1 MRKTFVFIA
10 IVMLVAGYSVS
21 AIAAEW
27 SFYGRTEV
35 NHFWES
41 VSKEATRDG
50 LHDDDDFSSFSSLRL
65 GGRVKAGNL
74 GGRFEMGTRLNGE
87 AYMKFL
93 YGTWDFGVGQLMLG
107 AYYTPVNFIISNQ
120 IVWAEADA
128 FLSNPSRSRL
138 WYWYKNWLE
147 DTYVGRR
154 GLLRQMWGD
163 ANLLPYGGIHAG
175 LNDMVRFSFGG
186 FKIAFITPQEMA
198 EVSPSALDTDVTIP
212 KIEAEYLLRHGPLK
226 LKLMAGYNTY
236 DEKFETASG
245 EVKELTVNSYI
256 VGLGVQFFFGPVWVG
271 GDVYTGQNLGN
282 YGVWQE
288 GFSFAGFDTE
298 KEDIIDNTSV
308 GYMVVVNYQAT
319 ENLTL
324 EAGYGWNKHKLDMS
338 VKNED
343 ETESY
348 YIQARIALAKT
359 VWIVP
364 EIGKIDYKDHVF
376 NGESTDEG
384 DITYFGLKWEMR
396 F

>member
-1 MRKTFVFIA
+1 MRKAFVFIA
-10 IVMLVAGYSVS
+10 IVSLVGGYSVS

-27 SFYGRTEV
+27 SFYGRVEI

-50 LHDDDDFSSFSSLRL
+50 LYDDDDFYFFPDLRL

-74 GGRFEMGTRLNGE
+74 GGRFEMATRLNGE
-87 AYMKFL
+87 AAMRFL

-107 AYYTPVNFIISNQ
+107 DYYTPVNFIISNQ
-120 IVWAEADA
+120 IFWAEADA
-128 FLSNPSRSRL
+128 FLCNPYRMRL
-138 WYWYKNWLE
+138 WYWYRNWLE

-175 LNDMVRFSFGG
+175 TNGMVRFSFGG

-198 EVSPSALDTDVTIP
+198 EVSPSALDIDVTIP

-226 LKLMAGYNTY
+226 LKFMGGYNTY
-236 DEKFETASG
+236 DVEFEAASG
-245 EVKELTVNSYI
+245 EVKELTVDSYI
-256 VGLGVQFFFGPVWVG
+256 VGLGFQVFFGPAWVG
-271 GDVYTGQNLGN
+271 GDVYMGENLGN
-282 YGVWQE
+282 YGLWQE

-308 GYMVVVNYQAT
+308 GYMMVVNFKAT
-319 ENLTL
+319 ENLTF

-338 VKNED
+338 GKNED
-343 ETESY
+343 ETASY
-348 YIQARIALAKT
+348 YIQAKIALAKT
-359 VWIVP
+359 VWLVP
-364 EIGKIDYKDHVF
+364 EIGKVDFKDHIF
-376 NGESTDEG
+376 DGESTDEG
-384 DITYFGLKWEMR
+384 DITYFGLKWEIR